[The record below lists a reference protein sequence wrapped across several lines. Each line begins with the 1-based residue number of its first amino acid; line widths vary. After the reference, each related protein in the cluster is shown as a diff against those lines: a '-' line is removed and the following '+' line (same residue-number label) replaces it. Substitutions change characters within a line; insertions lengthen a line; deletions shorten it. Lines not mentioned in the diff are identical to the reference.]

1 MTKWDRVLSN
11 VGSVGVGAVQSFVE
25 GSLNCEEVQMCFR
38 NKYDEASAELRQ
50 LIRTRGTKTA
60 RALGKKALRRRGLV

>member
-1 MTKWDRVLSN
+1 MTKWDRVFSN
-11 VGSVGVGAVQSFVE
+11 VGMMGVSDVKDFVE
-25 GSLNCEEVQMCFR
+25 GSISCEQVQLCFR

-60 RALGKKALRRRGLV
+60 RTLGKRALRRRGLV